1 MILISTITMLLLDAI
16 YLTTFRDFYNS
27 QIRSVQ
33 GFDVKMKIIPAILV
47 YILLV
52 FGLNYFILN
61 EKRPIRDAF
70 LLGLVIYGV
79 FDLTNMAIFDKWN
92 IKSVVID
99 TMWGG
104 ILFALTTLI
113 TYRLKR

>member
-1 MILISTITMLLLDAI
+1 MLLLDVI
-16 YLTTFRDFYNS
+16 YLTTFRNWYNN

-33 GFDVKMKIIPAILV
+33 GSDVKMKIVPAILV

-52 FGLNYFILN
+52 FGLNYFILS
-61 EKRPIRDAF
+61 EKRPILDAF

-92 IKSVVID
+92 IKSVILD
-99 TMWGG
+99 TLLGG
-104 ILFALTTLI
+104 VLFALTTFI
-113 TYRLKR
+113 TYRFSN

>member
-1 MILISTITMLLLDAI
+1 MLLLDVI
-16 YLTTFRDFYNS
+16 YLTTFRNWYNN

-33 GFDVKMKIIPAILV
+33 GSDVKMKIVPAILV

-52 FGLNYFILN
+52 FGLNYFILS

-92 IKSVVID
+92 IKSVILD
-99 TMWGG
+99 TLWGG
-104 ILFALTTLI
+104 VLFALTTFI
-113 TYRLKR
+113 TYRFSN